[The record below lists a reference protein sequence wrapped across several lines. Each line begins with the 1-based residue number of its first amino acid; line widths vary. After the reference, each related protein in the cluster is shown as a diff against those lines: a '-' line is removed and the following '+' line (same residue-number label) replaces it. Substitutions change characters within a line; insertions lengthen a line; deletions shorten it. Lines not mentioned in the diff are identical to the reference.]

1 MKPTKLNQM
10 DELKLQLSQYG
21 QVEVINEGAV
31 FLIFMTGNDLTEY
44 KKVSKVINLVVDY
57 TKEEYPKVQAMRNEK
72 NYLIMVLTK

>member
-1 MKPTKLNQM
+1 M

-57 TKEEYPKVQAMRNEK
+57 TKEKYPKVQAMRNEK